1 MLASN
6 VKSTAVYRALLS
18 MESLS
23 VINADKDLLLIL
35 MDNALNTAL
44 QVMEL

>member
-6 VKSTAVYRALLS
+6 VKSIAVCHALLS